1 MVRTRLMPESSGT
14 REEEIRRIIQEEVA
28 AAIRAE
34 IPEMFGSIKTTLIE
48 TFDER
53 YAALSEAAA
62 AAATAAI
69 AAARPQGGD
78 ALLFREF
85 SNTKP
90 PEFDGTQD
98 PVAAMRWISDIEG
111 CFFTCSSPEHLKV
124 RFALNQLRLGTKD
137 WWKFVTAHYSPAE
150 LSAVTWERFTTMF
163 RDEYVPQV
171 ERERL
176 AQEFLTLKQGTES
189 VTAITRMFH

>member
-1 MVRTRLMPESSGT
+1 MGT
-14 REEEIRRIIQEEVA
+14 RHRPGTSGGGVSDEELRQMIHDEVA

-53 YAALSEAAA
+53 YAALSDVVVV
-62 AAATAAI
+62 AATAAV

-90 PEFDGTQD
+90 PEFDGMQD
-98 PVAAMRWISDIEG
+98 LIAAMR
-111 CFFTCSSPEHLKV
+111 
-124 RFALNQLRLGTKD
+124 
-137 WWKFVTAHYSPAE
+137 
-150 LSAVTWERFTTMF
+150 
-163 RDEYVPQV
+163 
-171 ERERL
+171 
-176 AQEFLTLKQGTES
+176 
-189 VTAITRMFH
+189 

>member
-1 MVRTRLMPESSGT
+1 MVRTRLMPESSGASD
-14 REEEIRRIIQEEVA
+14 EEIRRIIHEEVA

-53 YAALSEAAA
+53 YAALSEAAV

-90 PEFDGTQD
+90 LEFDGTQD
-98 PVAAMRWISDIEG
+98 PVAAMRWISYIEG
-111 CFFTCSSPEHLKV
+111 
-124 RFALNQLRLGTKD
+124 
-137 WWKFVTAHYSPAE
+137 
-150 LSAVTWERFTTMF
+150 
-163 RDEYVPQV
+163 
-171 ERERL
+171 
-176 AQEFLTLKQGTES
+176 
-189 VTAITRMFH
+189 